1 MNRSKKLNA
10 LLIALGAVAAVG
22 YVVCIAGIIAIL
34 LSSDLLQRPFCVSS
48 KCISLF
54 TSTLEPA
61 LAIGKATS
69 DLLVAVATAGG
80 IVVALWSYFSSVE
93 NSALA
98 NHISHFATFQ
108 SYLSNEVAKRN
119 RVHASSIDTFFWYNL
134 IFPESK
140 RGQMLVAETY
150 KKFVVELNQLI
161 SESNALASTPTGK
174 SFRYTEHQR
183 LIRIQIQ
190 LIGVFLPPQPR
201 IEYYEIEDQ
210 LMSLIAAINSAF
222 CVGNN
227 VPKLVLRKYS

>member
-1 MNRSKKLNA
+1 MNKSKKLNY
-10 LLIALGAVAAVG
+10 LLITLGAVAAVG
-22 YVVCIAGIIAIL
+22 YVVCISGIIAIL
-34 LSSDLLQRPFCVSS
+34 SSSHLTKQPFCFSS
-48 KCISLF
+48 ECIAYL
-54 TSTLEPA
+54 TTTLEPA
-61 LAIGKATS
+61 LLIGKATS

-108 SYLSNEVAKRN
+108 SYLSNEIVKRN
-119 RVHASSIDTFFWYNL
+119 RVHSSSIDTFFWYNL
-134 IFPESK
+134 IFPDSK
-140 RGQMLVAETY
+140 RGQMVVAETY
-150 KKFVVELNQLI
+150 KNFVAELNKLI
-161 SESNALASTPTGK
+161 SQSNALASTPTGQ

-190 LIGVFLPPQPR
+190 LIGVFLTPQPR

-222 CVGNN
+222 CVGSN

>member
-1 MNRSKKLNA
+1 MNKSKKLNT
-10 LLIALGAVAAVG
+10 LLIALGTVAAVG

-34 LSSDLLQRPFCVSS
+34 FSSDLLQRDFCVRSE
-48 KCISLF
+48 CISLL
-54 TSTLEPA
+54 TTKLEPA
-61 LAIGKATS
+61 LTIGKATS

-108 SYLSNEVAKRN
+108 SYLGNEVNKRN

-140 RGQMLVAETY
+140 RGQMVVAETY
-150 KKFVVELNQLI
+150 KSFVIELNQLI
-161 SESNALASTPTGK
+161 SESNTLASTPTGK
-174 SFRYTEHQR
+174 TFRYTEHQR
-183 LIRIQIQ
+183 LIRIQLQ
-190 LIGVFLPPQPR
+190 LIGVFLTPQPR

-222 CVGNN
+222 CVGSN
-227 VPKLVLRKYS
+227 VPKLLVRAYS